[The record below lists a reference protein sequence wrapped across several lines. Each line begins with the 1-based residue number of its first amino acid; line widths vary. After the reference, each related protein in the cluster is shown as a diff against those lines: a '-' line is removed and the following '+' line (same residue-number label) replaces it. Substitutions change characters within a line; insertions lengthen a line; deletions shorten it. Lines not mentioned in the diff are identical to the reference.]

1 MVDVGEAD
9 LVLAALLDI
18 LHLQEGVVGPP
29 LRLSETHIDAAVQ
42 IINSISCA
50 VPRLLLGEAGLV
62 NLLEGLLLLK
72 ECLSIALSEQFFS
85 LFNNE

>member
-50 VPRLLLGEAGLV
+50 FPRLLLGEAGLV
-62 NLLEGLLLLK
+62 N
-72 ECLSIALSEQFFS
+72 
-85 LFNNE
+85 